1 MPVINK
7 KPRHSKVKFISYTGI
22 WPCLC
27 TGTLTLKVDGKEYRF
42 GYGDG
47 MYPRFWTSGGG
58 CGFRNGYSESYVY
71 TGPWI
76 IDENELPDELKQ
88 YSDEIDQVFNEN
100 VQFGCC
106 GGCL

>member
-7 KPRHSKVKFISYTGI
+7 KPRHSKVEFVSYVSSSYN
-22 WPCLC
+22 LC

-42 GYGDG
+42 GIEDG

-58 CGFRNGYSESYVY
+58 CGFRNGYGESYIY
-71 TGPWI
+71 TVPWI
-76 IDENELPDELKQ
+76 IDENDLPDELKQ

>member
-7 KPRHSKVKFISYTGI
+7 KPRHSKVEFVSYTGS

-27 TGTLTLKVDGKEYRF
+27 VGVLTLEIDGKKYKF
-42 GYGDG
+42 GNEDG
-47 MYPRFWTSGGG
+47 MYPRYRTSGGG
-58 CGFRNGYSESYVY
+58 CGFRNGYGESYIY

-76 IDENELPDELKQ
+76 IDENKLPDELKQ

>member
-7 KPRHSKVKFISYTGI
+7 KPRHSQVEFVSYTGS

-27 TGTLTLKVDGKEYRF
+27 VGVLTLEIDGKKYKF
-42 GYGDG
+42 GNEDG
-47 MYPRFWTSGGG
+47 MYPCFWTSGGG

-76 IDENELPDELKQ
+76 IDENKLPDELKQ
-88 YSDEIDQVFNEN
+88 YSDEIDHVFNEN
-100 VQFGCC
+100 VKFGCC